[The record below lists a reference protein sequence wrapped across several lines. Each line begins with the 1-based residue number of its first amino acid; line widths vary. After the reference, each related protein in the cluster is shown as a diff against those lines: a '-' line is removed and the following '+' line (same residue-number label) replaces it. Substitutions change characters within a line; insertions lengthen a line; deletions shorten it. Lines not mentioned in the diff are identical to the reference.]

1 LLFRSPAPFLFPLA
15 LRERVG
21 VRAVT
26 ISSYFMGGL
35 YERTDLATESGG
47 VVTIN
52 STSNKKYYSISG
64 MTIAMND
71 GSGLKYLL
79 TDHLGSVVAVTDNNG
94 TLISQQRYLPFGQV
108 RSVTSPSPIGTTDFG
123 FTGQR
128 NDSYINLLWYGSR
141 EYDPAIGRFISPD
154 TIVPTSTQGVQA
166 WDRYAYANNNPVRYN
181 DPSGHCIFGIDTA
194 VCIMVAIAAV
204 TFIAENAPAIEQFV
218 ADDGPELDDAATAAI
233 QDAAPAIDGA
243 LTKGEQI
250 VNDTIGADEAGGY
263 GEGGLGKATLSDS
276 SSTLPR
282 SSLIIRTYTYNGQTY
297 TYTFDPSKPAAL
309 GHMEDLEGVSRD
321 EYNVLE
327 KVPDDIYHN
336 TTIQQ
341 DFLNDITDSK
351 IYPQILSK
359 VSISNFATRVFDM
372 IEMPY
377 LNNYENRF
385 GKWWQ

>member
-1 LLFRSPAPFLFPLA
+1 
-15 LRERVG
+15 
-21 VRAVT
+21 
-26 ISSYFMGGL
+26 
-35 YERTDLATESGG
+35 
-47 VVTIN
+47 
-52 STSNKKYYSISG
+52 
-64 MTIAMND
+64 
-71 GSGLKYLL
+71 
-79 TDHLGSVVAVTDNNG
+79 
-94 TLISQQRYLPFGQV
+94 
-108 RSVTSPSPIGTTDFG
+108 
-123 FTGQR
+123 
-128 NDSYINLLWYGSR
+128 
-141 EYDPAIGRFISPD
+141 
-154 TIVPTSTQGVQA
+154 
-166 WDRYAYANNNPVRYN
+166 
-181 DPSGHCIFGIDTA
+181 
-194 VCIMVAIAAV
+194 MVAIAAV